1 MNDRRGISRK
11 PRPKERHIKVRM
23 RVVVRNEEKE
33 EVKEMRMC
41 EKERV
46 DEIEGAWKKGG
57 KGKTMRRPEE
67 KKKRKT

>member
-41 EKERV
+41 EKKRV
-46 DEIEGAWKKGG
+46 DEIEGA
-57 KGKTMRRPEE
+57 
-67 KKKRKT
+67 

>member
-1 MNDRRGISRK
+1 MKRRK
-11 PRPKERHIKVRM
+11 KEGGGNVRM

-46 DEIEGAWKKGG
+46 DEIEGA
-57 KGKTMRRPEE
+57 
-67 KKKRKT
+67 